1 MNLKKGVG
9 IDIKSIDFGENLC
22 KLSSLSDFFTIH
34 VAVHAC
40 LCVFCNI
47 VIYSYCVVQKFDG
60 GKL

>member
-9 IDIKSIDFGENLC
+9 INIKSIDFGENLR
-22 KLSSLSDFFTIH
+22 KLSSFSDFFTIH

-47 VIYSYCVVQKFDG
+47 VI
-60 GKL
+60 